1 MISDKHIT
9 TPHERVKVTSV
20 TWLPRS
26 NSWIRRVL
34 KFILWASSPFRV
46 VRERACEGAAQPR
59 GSSSRVSFCVVLLR
73 DLWRYPPKFPR
84 SLSNYTCPVFRLILF
99 FGTRSENVLES
110 RNLIFLN
117 EFMAHEKCDP
127 HSQTQRKT
135 SPRNSHSISLVRSIE
150 LVIIFLNPL
159 TGKMK
164 RVLPSDWLPSPSCYL
179 EISRFSP
186 AG

>member
-1 MISDKHIT
+1 MRASERRS
-9 TPHERVKVTSV
+9 HEGLALASPFAWCSCVTSGGIPQK
-20 TWLPRS
+20 L
-26 NSWIRRVL
+26 
-34 KFILWASSPFRV
+34 
-46 VRERACEGAAQPR
+46 
-59 GSSSRVSFCVVLLR
+59 
-73 DLWRYPPKFPR
+73 PR

-127 HSQTQRKT
+127 HSQTQRKN
-135 SPRNSHSISLVRSIE
+135 SSRNSHSISLVRSIE
-150 LVIIFLNPL
+150 LATIFLNPL

-179 EISRFSP
+179 GISRFSP

>member
-1 MISDKHIT
+1 M
-9 TPHERVKVTSV
+9 
-20 TWLPRS
+20 
-26 NSWIRRVL
+26 
-34 KFILWASSPFRV
+34 
-46 VRERACEGAAQPR
+46 VRERACERAAQPR
-59 GSSSRVSFCVVLLR
+59 ESSSRVSFCVVLLR
-73 DLWRYPPKFPR
+73 DLWRYPPKLPR
-84 SLSNYTCPVFRLILF
+84 SLSNYTCPVFRLIFF

-117 EFMAHEKCDP
+117 EFMAHEKV
-127 HSQTQRKT
+127 SQTQRKN
-135 SPRNSHSISLVRSIE
+135 SSRNSHSISLVRSIE

-179 EISRFSP
+179 GISRFSP

>member
-46 VRERACEGAAQPR
+46 VRERACERAAQPR

-73 DLWRYPPKFPR
+73 DLWRYPPKLPR

-117 EFMAHEKCDP
+117 EFMALEKCDP
-127 HSQTQRKT
+127 HSQTQRKN
-135 SPRNSHSISLVRSIE
+135 SSRNSHSISNS
-150 LVIIFLNPL
+150 FSKKYW
-159 TGKMK
+159 T
-164 RVLPSDWLPSPSCYL
+164 CYYIP
-179 EISRFSP
+179 ESARGQDEASP
-186 AG
+186 AFWLATEPILLPRDFPL